1 LRCPIYVGESARHVF
16 GRIHDV
22 VTALAL
28 EGWSSDEILLA
39 IGDVS
44 DVLLATCLE
53 TRAQEALTT

>member
-1 LRCPIYVGESARHVF
+1 MPNIRKRECEARV
-16 GRIHDV
+16 RPYINDV
-22 VTALAL
+22 VAALAL

-53 TRAQEALTT
+53 KKAQEAVTN